1 MTSNISQTIARV
13 IAAMTI
19 GIAAVGQAQM
29 PMTMDAPRASGTD
42 TKSELPL
49 TDGVVQKV
57 DKTAGEL
64 TLKHGPLASIGMGAM
79 TMAFSVSDPK
89 MLESVT
95 AGDKV
100 RFAADIVN
108 GKPTVTKME
117 TVGMLHRLRHSIEA

>member
-1 MTSNISQTIARV
+1 MTNGPSQTIAQV
-13 IAAMTI
+13 LAAMTI
-19 GIAAVGQAQM
+19 GVAAVGQAQM
-29 PMTMDAPRASGTD
+29 PMTMDAPSTSGAD

-64 TLKHGPLASIGMGAM
+64 TLKHGPLPSIGMGAM
-79 TMAFSVSDPK
+79 TMAFSVSDRK

-100 RFAADIVN
+100 RFAADIVK

-117 TVGMLHRLRHSIEA
+117 TVGM